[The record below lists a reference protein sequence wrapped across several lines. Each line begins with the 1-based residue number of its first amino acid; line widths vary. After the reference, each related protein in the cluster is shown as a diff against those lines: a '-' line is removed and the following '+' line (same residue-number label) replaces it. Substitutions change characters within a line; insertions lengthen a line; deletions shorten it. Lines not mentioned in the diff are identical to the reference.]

1 MEVVMA
7 FENVATEAALPGFIR
22 KENAWNIICDYSRYP
37 SIMDNVDKVEIME
50 RSSDNGISRWYVSVE
65 DAPLYWVE
73 KDFYNMRDFEIVF
86 NSIEGDFDNING
98 RWRIKD
104 NLDSGI
110 NIRFEIQY
118 NLGIPVIEEVLGT
131 VLHDKMKT
139 NIDKMLAAVSKELS
153 ATGHEERRYT
163 RRAIGRII
171 ACSYDNKPIRP
182 FILNISAGG
191 MMTRLVPGISKGATL
206 DLASTLIDV
215 EEVLSDERANQC
227 RFIFRNPLDTAQL
240 QPLCTRLAAGSGR
253 LSRPAASAPQEALIF
268 CDDRELPIQ
277 ILDITSSGMS
287 IAYPEAALPQME
299 VFTIGNTAISLKGTV
314 HDRERNLLSVSF
326 SDPLND
332 EQVKW
337 VRDHFRLAAKK

>member
-1 MEVVMA
+1 MA
-7 FENVATEAALPGFIR
+7 FENVTTEAALPGFIR

-50 RSSDNGISRWYVSVE
+50 RSSDNGISRWNVSVE

-104 NLDSGI
+104 NLESGI

-131 VLHDKMKT
+131 VLHDKMKA
-139 NIDKMLAAVSKELS
+139 NIDKMLAAIGKELS
-153 ATGHEERRYT
+153 TTGHEERRYP
-163 RRAIGRII
+163 RRAIGRCI
-171 ACSYDNKPIRP
+171 ACSYDNKPLRP

-191 MMTRLVPGISKGATL
+191 MMTRFVPGITRGATL
-206 DLASTLIDV
+206 DIASALIAV
-215 EEVLSDERANQC
+215 EEVLPDEHANQC
-227 RFIFRNPLDTAQL
+227 RFIFSNQLEEAQL
-240 QPLCTRLAAGSGR
+240 HPLCARLAAGSGR
-253 LSRPAASAPQEALIF
+253 LCKPAASAPQEALIF
-268 CDDRELPIQ
+268 CNDRELPIH
-277 ILDITSSGMS
+277 ILDITATGMS
-287 IAYPEAALPQME
+287 FSCPDAAMPEME
-299 VFTIGNTAISLKGTV
+299 VFTIGNTAISLKETV
-314 HDRERNLLSVSF
+314 HDRARNLLNVSF

-332 EQVKW
+332 EQY
-337 VRDHFRLAAKK
+337 RRLREFFGSVEKQS